1 MVAKWSNP
9 SCSASFRYLEEGRLF
24 RLEKDPAPR
33 SSKVAA
39 AKYFW
44 LCPSCSSTMT
54 LHLSED
60 GSVIPVVLREPV
72 HNSGDFWWQAWQ
84 KNSCCVIKP
93 PCNAGAKE
101 SCPSLQVGREV
112 GFRNYRLKASQ
123 SSRCCAPRRVAEFSS
138 HKNPAEDACGQTG
151 FSASGLACPVWI
163 RHLFRRFSRATLG
176 AMPLWLL
183 RYKFTCSQAECG
195 YHNALDAV
203 VQADTPKTAA
213 SQVGKSQ
220 HLCGRCGRPL
230 N

>member
-123 SSRCCAPRRVAEFSS
+123 SSRCCAPRRVPDRLFGFRSRMSSLDSSLVPTVFAGYTRSYATLASEIQIYLFSS
-138 HKNPAEDACGQTG
+138 GMRISQCPRRGGTGGYSKDRRITGQEI
-151 FSASGLACPVWI
+151 SA
-163 RHLFRRFSRATLG
+163 
-176 AMPLWLL
+176 PLWQMWQ
-183 RYKFTCSQAECG
+183 TV
-195 YHNALDAV
+195 N
-203 VQADTPKTAA
+203 
-213 SQVGKSQ
+213 
-220 HLCGRCGRPL
+220 
-230 N
+230 